1 MFYLDL
7 VFYVSYSAPECV
19 IITSDGEFD
28 CTFVFFFYISLKD
41 FVLLFLTIKQD
52 SFSYLNVAKCSRI
65 TLCMYK
71 LFLIFCLKFAKGK
84 KCIHTVAFPHNL
96 FPPLPLPLLNHPTPT
111 LLPVA
116 APGRKYLQVLWS
128 ALIWQWLVGN

>member
-1 MFYLDL
+1 MVNLIVPL
-7 VFYVSYSAPECV
+7 S
-19 IITSDGEFD
+19 
-28 CTFVFFFYISLKD
+28 FFFYISLKD